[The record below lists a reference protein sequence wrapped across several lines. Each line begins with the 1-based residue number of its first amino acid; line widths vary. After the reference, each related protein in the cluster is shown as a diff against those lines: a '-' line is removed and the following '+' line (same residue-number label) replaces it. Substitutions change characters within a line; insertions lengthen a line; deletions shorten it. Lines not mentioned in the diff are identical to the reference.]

1 MTSLVI
7 LTCNQLSFTKK
18 CIDSIYK
25 HTREPFEIIVVDNG
39 STDGTI
45 PYFETLAEKR
55 ENEVPIKIIQN
66 KENLG
71 FAVGNNQGIAAS
83 VGDYILLMN
92 NDIVV
97 TPGWLDRLIRCAEED
112 PAMGI
117 VGPLSNYVSGPQ
129 LVKGVS
135 YDTQT
140 LTGLNEFAKRFAAAN
155 SGRKQRLIRVVGFCM
170 LVKRAVIEKIGG
182 MDSVYG
188 LGNFEDDDFS
198 LRAALAGFES
208 WMVQD
213 CFVHHFGSRTFIGEQ
228 IDYRDSLQKNWEI
241 FKQKW
246 KLPAELSYDS
256 GYSFPLLGVTSFD
269 PSAHYI
275 PYQKAV
281 QLEPANPTF
290 QKNLCKVNY
299 LNRQGED
306 LIGKGDLEGALNA
319 FKKALEK
326 DPSNANTHNDLGVL
340 YYNQRDKKK
349 ALKYYQK
356 AAELGPENI
365 TFQKNLA
372 DFYYVEMGRVED
384 ALRIYVK
391 ILECEP
397 RGY

>member
-1 MTSLVI
+1 MVSLNRDGI
-7 LTCNQLSFTKK
+7 K
-18 CIDSIYK
+18 C
-25 HTREPFEIIVVDNG
+25 V
-39 STDGTI
+39 
-45 PYFETLAEKR
+45 KR
-55 ENEVPIKIIQN
+55 
-66 KENLG
+66 
-71 FAVGNNQGIAAS
+71 
-83 VGDYILLMN
+83 Y
-92 NDIVV
+92 
-97 TPGWLDRLIRCAEED
+97 WLDRLIRCAEQD

-129 LVKGVS
+129 LVKDVS

-140 LTGLNEFAKRFAAAN
+140 LTGLHEFAKRFATAN
-155 SGRKQRLIRVVGFCM
+155 SGRKRRLIRVVGFCM

-182 MDSVYG
+182 MDSAYG

-228 IDYRDSLQKNWEI
+228 IDYRESLQKNWEI

-256 GYSFPLLGVTSFD
+256 GYNLSLLGVTSFD
-269 PSAHYI
+269 PSVHYI

-290 QKNLCKVNY
+290 QKNLCKVTY

-306 LIGKGDLEGALNA
+306 LIGKGDLEGTLDA

-326 DPSNANTHNDLGVL
+326 DPSNATTHNDLGVL
-340 YYNQRDKKK
+340 YYNQGDKEK
-349 ALKYYQK
+349 ALK
-356 AAELGPENI
+356 I
-365 TFQKNLA
+365 
-372 DFYYVEMGRVED
+372 
-384 ALRIYVK
+384 
-391 ILECEP
+391 
-397 RGY
+397 